1 MAQYVDTKTAYGG
14 QVRKVVLLH
23 MIPAEQPGQF
33 LVSVDLLEHLVHD
46 GGLIRAR
53 RGPRVTRKVVL
64 EAMSDDEAR
73 AAAERIGRENGT
85 PYVAIVRDSWLW
97 ADQPAP
103 ARIHHDA
110 AD

>member
-1 MAQYVDTKTAYGG
+1 MAQYVDAKTAYGG

-23 MIPAEQPGQF
+23 MLPADHPDRR
-33 LVSVDLLEHLVHD
+33 LVSIDVLEHLVRD

-64 EAMSDDEAR
+64 EEMSDDDAR
-73 AAAERIGRENGT
+73 GLAERIGREHGT
-85 PYVAIVRDSWLW
+85 PYLCIVRDGWLW
-97 ADQPAP
+97 GDGSPVA
-103 ARIHHDA
+103 HDDRAA